1 VSKLL
6 RRFIRA
12 ASFVSKEIAEVR
24 RQPRL
29 ILSLILGPFLILLL
43 FGIGYRGENPNLRAI
58 VIVPETGNFSR
69 DAQEYTELVGGQVN
83 IQGVSTDLQG
93 ALNRLNR
100 REVDIV
106 VQVPGDAASQIA
118 AGAQA
123 RLPIYFNEVDPLR
136 RDYITYLVYLYTNE
150 INKQTLAAAA
160 GRGQESAT
168 DLRSAIVRMRNSL
181 QAVEERLAQGDGS
194 GANGQVREMRSNSAN
209 LQLGVLLLAQVL
221 ASDTAI
227 VKPAQAQDPQRT
239 NLARGQEVTSRLNT
253 NLEALNEELARPTP
267 DPQRIRERIGNVRQD
282 LDDLDRLTQ
291 QFQSINPLVLAS
303 PFYAVVENQ
312 APIPVS
318 FTSFYAPGV
327 LVLLLQHIAVT
338 LAALSM
344 VRERMLGTVE
354 LFRVSPV
361 SPSEIMAGK
370 YVSFM
375 IFLGLIA
382 ALLLLLLS
390 NNITVEGWPLSLG
403 VPILGN
409 YALLA
414 LTIAFVI
421 FASVGLGFLIA
432 GVTKTE
438 SQAVQLS
445 MLVLLASVFFSGFF
459 LRIETFWLPVRM
471 LAYAL
476 PVTYGVSGLQVTM
489 LRGGAPSPVLLIALL
504 MLGAFFALVSF
515 LLFNREFRRG

>member
-1 VSKLL
+1 
-6 RRFIRA
+6 
-12 ASFVSKEIAEVR
+12 
-24 RQPRL
+24 
-29 ILSLILGPFLILLL
+29 
-43 FGIGYRGENPNLRAI
+43 
-58 VIVPETGNFSR
+58 
-69 DAQEYTELVGGQVN
+69 
-83 IQGVSTDLQG
+83 
-93 ALNRLNR
+93 
-100 REVDIV
+100 
-106 VQVPGDAASQIA
+106 
-118 AGAQA
+118 
-123 RLPIYFNEVDPLR
+123 
-136 RDYITYLVYLYTNE
+136 
-150 INKQTLAAAA
+150 
-160 GRGQESAT
+160 
-168 DLRSAIVRMRNSL
+168 
-181 QAVEERLAQGDGS
+181 
-194 GANGQVREMRSNSAN
+194 
-209 LQLGVLLLAQVL
+209 LGVLLLGQVL
-221 ASDTAI
+221 AADTAI
-227 VKPAQAQDPQRT
+227 VKPAQAQDPQRA

-253 NLEALNEELARPTP
+253 NLEALNEELSTTNP
-267 DPQRIRERIGNVRQD
+267 DPQRVRERIGRVRQD

-303 PFYAVVENQ
+303 PFYPVVENQ

-375 IFLGLIA
+375 IFLGLVA
-382 ALLLLLLS
+382 AALLLLLS
-390 NNITVEGWPLSLG
+390 NNITIEGWPLSLG

-409 YALLA
+409 YALLT
-414 LTIAFVI
+414 LTIALVI

-432 GVTKTE
+432 GVTKSE

-459 LRIETFWLPVRM
+459 LRVETFWLPVRV
-471 LAYAL
+471 LAHAL
-476 PVTYGVSGLQVTM
+476 PVTYGVSSLQVIM
-489 LRGGAPSPVLLIALL
+489 LRGGSPTPVLLIALL
-504 MLGAFFALVSF
+504 MLGALFALVSF